1 MKIILIEDDLMV
13 ADFIQKGLCKEHHS
27 VDVIHDGQEGLEHAI
42 AQGFDI
48 LIVDR
53 LLPSLDG
60 LSIVKALRDTG
71 NTSSIIILSALN
83 GVNDKIDGLHAGA
96 DDYLAKPFSFGELS
110 ARINALSRRPHHI
123 KAETVLEVG
132 DLKLDLI
139 RRRVMKNG
147 NSIKLQPREFALLE
161 YLARRKGQIQT
172 KAMLLE
178 AIWDI
183 NFDPLTNV
191 VETHISRLRAKL
203 NDLDQYESIITVR
216 GAGYMIKE

>member
-139 RRRVMKNG
+139 RRRVIKNG

-161 YLARRKGQIQT
+161 YLARRKGQVQT

>member
-139 RRRVMKNG
+139 RRRVIKNG

-161 YLARRKGQIQT
+161 YLARRKGQVQT

-203 NDLDQYESIITVR
+203 NGLDQYESIITVR

>member
-96 DDYLAKPFSFGELS
+96 DDYLAKPFYFGEIS

-123 KAETVLEVG
+123 KAETVLEAG

-161 YLARRKGQIQT
+161 YLARRKGQVQT

>member
-139 RRRVMKNG
+139 RRRVIKNS

-161 YLARRKGQIQT
+161 YLARRKGQVQT

>member
-71 NTSSIIILSALN
+71 NTSCIIILSALN

-139 RRRVMKNG
+139 RRRVIKNS

-161 YLARRKGQIQT
+161 YLARRKGQVQT

>member
-123 KAETVLEVG
+123 KAETVLEAG

-139 RRRVMKNG
+139 RRRVIKNG

-161 YLARRKGQIQT
+161 YLARRKGQVQT

>member
-123 KAETVLEVG
+123 KAETVLEAG

>member
-1 MKIILIEDDLMV
+1 MKIILIEDDLTV

-27 VDVIHDGQEGLEHAI
+27 VDVIHDGQEGLEHAT
-42 AQGFDI
+42 AQDFDI

-71 NTSSIIILSALN
+71 NTSAIIILSALN

-123 KAETVLEVG
+123 KAETVLEAG

-203 NDLDQYESIITVR
+203 NGLDQYESIITVR